1 MKIVFL
7 IAVLLAAAVV
17 VGIIVS
23 RRKDRRAGP
32 SGPPARLAGPA
43 SGAGGT
49 ADAATPDEAP
59 FAAGSDAAPMPELAG
74 LRTLPRLAGAVGAM
88 SISLDG
94 REVLAIHGTESATL
108 LDCATGAVLKTWSDI
123 CPPGMLEHFSNA
135 SFVHCGS
142 RRLMVESHDDSDGQD
157 RTTNYLIDLD
167 KQSVN
172 PIYDV
177 EDGGD
182 AIATGSVSGDGR
194 FFAGFVVYGKEHP
207 LLNLEL
213 GRRDSFGD
221 HQLEPGTLWQPTAMS
236 RDGRWFATDQ
246 GDDDVYIFE
255 RKPYVYQGEPDGE
268 TLGFYFAATC
278 ETSPIALDFSED
290 GQSLLIVQDDG
301 AIVIV
306 DLAAKSCR
314 TIAPF
319 GEADDTGEGRAV
331 VDATWLNGRNQAM
344 ARLDAP
350 APGVAL
356 IDLEGAGGVLREWP
370 LTAELTARLLIART
384 GGFGLAIGPDHL
396 IHVVPLLDD
405 DAAAESDAAE
415 AEIG

>member
-1 MKIVFL
+1 
-7 IAVLLAAAVV
+7 
-17 VGIIVS
+17 
-23 RRKDRRAGP
+23 
-32 SGPPARLAGPA
+32 
-43 SGAGGT
+43 
-49 ADAATPDEAP
+49 
-59 FAAGSDAAPMPELAG
+59 
-74 LRTLPRLAGAVGAM
+74 
-88 SISLDG
+88 
-94 REVLAIHGTESATL
+94 
-108 LDCATGAVLKTWSDI
+108 
-123 CPPGMLEHFSNA
+123 
-135 SFVHCGS
+135 
-142 RRLMVESHDDSDGQD
+142 
-157 RTTNYLIDLD
+157 
-167 KQSVN
+167 
-172 PIYDV
+172 
-177 EDGGD
+177 
-182 AIATGSVSGDGR
+182 
-194 FFAGFVVYGKEHP
+194 
-207 LLNLEL
+207 
-213 GRRDSFGD
+213 
-221 HQLEPGTLWQPTAMS
+221 MS

-356 IDLEGAGGVLREWP
+356 IDLEGRRRRPAGMAADRGADRTAADRPDGRLRSGDRAGP
-370 LTAELTARLLIART
+370 SYPRRA
-384 GGFGLAIGPDHL
+384 LA
-396 IHVVPLLDD
+396 
-405 DAAAESDAAE
+405 
-415 AEIG
+415 